1 MRVVSGAAYTLFAM
15 SSLFDDDFLADL
27 ARAGGEPPPEE
38 PEIPEEAPG
47 DPTVPAGQAPEQVP
61 HDLFEGWDLAPSAG
75 PGPAA
80 GFGERAG
87 RAGADAYGE
96 EPYGEPEA
104 YYRNGAPRPAV
115 DPAALLEGMNEQ
127 QRAAVV
133 HAGSPLLIVAGAG
146 SGKTR
151 VLTHRIAHLLGA
163 RRAHPGEILAIT
175 FTNKAAGE
183 MKERVTDLVGQRAN
197 AMWVSTFHSAC
208 VRILRRES
216 KKLGF
221 TSSFS
226 IYDAADSKRLMA
238 LVCHDLDLDPKRF
251 PPKSFS
257 AKISNLKNELIDEET
272 YAAQVGGDGAGSGGG
287 FEKTLAEAYT
297 MYQARLREANALDFD
312 DIIMTTVHLLQAF
325 PDVSEHYRRRFR
337 HVLVDEYQDTNHAQ
351 YTLVR
356 ELVGPAES
364 AAELCVVGDADQ
376 SIYAFRGAT
385 IRNILQF
392 EEDYPNATTILLEQN
407 YRSTQTILSAANAV
421 IERNENRRPKNLW
434 TDAGAGA
441 TITGYVADTEHD
453 EAQFVAD
460 EIDRLTDAGDAR
472 AGDVAVF
479 YRTNAQSRVFEE
491 VFIRVGLPY
500 KVVGGVRFY
509 ERKEVRDILAYLRVL
524 ANPEDTVPLRRIL
537 NVPKRGIGERA
548 KAMIDALAQRERI
561 SFAQALRRVDEAY
574 GMAARSVNA
583 VKRLNVLLEDLRTIV
598 ESGVGPVTVL
608 EAVLE
613 RTGYL
618 AELQASTDPQ
628 DETRV
633 ENLQELAAVALEFE
647 QERGVTPGEPVD
659 AGARPAA
666 GYAGA
671 GETAAPAA
679 VAEGVVA
686 RGVEAGAGANFG
698 AAGGPDE
705 SDTAVRP
712 VAAQA
717 AAVGAEDAAAAGAGA
732 TTGTLADFL
741 DKVALVAD
749 SDQIPDEDA
758 EGTGVITLM
767 TLHTAKGLEF
777 PVVFLTGLEDGVFP
791 HMRALGQV
799 NELEEERR
807 LAYVGITR
815 ARERLYLTRSTMRS
829 AWGQPAYNPLSRFLD
844 EIPDQFLTWKRTGPA
859 MPSASMSSVAS
870 SLSSSLSASA
880 RSGGGRGTSNA
891 FPTRRVKDRPVV
903 SLAVGDRVT
912 HDSFGLGTVV
922 GVKGS
927 GDAAEATIDFGEEK
941 PKRLLLR
948 YAPVEKL

>member
-1 MRVVSGAAYTLFAM
+1 M
-15 SSLFDDDFLADL
+15 SSLFDDSFLADFSP
-27 ARAGGEPPPEE
+27 ADEEPPPP
-38 PEIPEEAPG
+38 PE
-47 DPTVPAGQAPEQVP
+47 DTAPEAGAD
-61 HDLFEGWDLAPSAG
+61 DLFEGHFDLPMSG
-75 PGPAA
+75 D
-80 GFGERAG
+80 R
-87 RAGADAYGE
+87 
-96 EPYGEPEA
+96 
-104 YYRNGAPRPAV
+104 YYRDGSPKPV
-115 DPAALLEGMNEQ
+115 LDPETLLHGLNEQ

-151 VLTHRIAHLLGA
+151 VLTHRIGHLLAA
-163 RRAHPGEILAIT
+163 RGVHPGQILAIT

-183 MKERVTDLVGQRAN
+183 MKERVEALVGPRAQ

-238 LVCHDLDLDPKRF
+238 LVCRDLDLDPKRY

-257 AKISNLKNELIDEET
+257 AKISNLKNELIDEEAFADQV
-272 YAAQVGGDGAGSGGG
+272 AAESAGG
-287 FEKTLAEAYT
+287 FEKTLAQAYA

-325 PDVSEHYRRRFR
+325 PDVAEHYRRRFR

-356 ELVGPAES
+356 ELVGPGYPDLPP
-364 AAELCVVGDADQ
+364 AELCVVGDADQ

-392 EEDYPNATTILLEQN
+392 EEDYKDATTILLEQN

-434 TDAGAGA
+434 TVAGEGSS
-441 TITGYVADTEHD
+441 ITGYVADTEHD

-460 EIDRLTDAGDAR
+460 EIDRLTDAGDAK
-472 AGDVAVF
+472 AGDVAIF

-491 VFIRVGLPY
+491 IFIRVGLPY

-509 ERKEVRDILAYLRVL
+509 ERKEVRDVLAYLRVL

-548 KAMIDALAQRERI
+548 EAMIEALALREKI
-561 SFAQALRRVDEAY
+561 TFPQALRRVDEAY
-574 GMAARSVNA
+574 GMAARSTNA
-583 VKRLNVLLEDLRTIV
+583 VKRFNVLMEELRTIA
-598 ESGVGPVTVL
+598 ESGAGPAVVL

-628 DETRV
+628 DETRI

-647 QERGVTPGEPVD
+647 Q
-659 AGARPAA
+659 ARAEA
-666 GYAGA
+666 
-671 GETAAPAA
+671 AAP
-679 VAEGVVA
+679 
-686 RGVEAGAGANFG
+686 EAGA
-698 AAGGPDE
+698 AGSG
-705 SDTAVRP
+705 SL
-712 VAAQA
+712 
-717 AAVGAEDAAAAGAGA
+717 AE
-732 TTGTLADFL
+732 FL
-741 DKVALVAD
+741 EQVALVAD
-749 SDQIPDEDA
+749 SDQIPDEDTD
-758 EGTGVITLM
+758 GTGVITLM

-777 PVVFLTGLEDGVFP
+777 PVVFLTGMEDGVFP
-791 HMRALGQV
+791 HMRALGQTK
-799 NELEEERR
+799 ELEEERR

-815 ARERLYLTRSTMRS
+815 ARERLYLTRSAMRS
-829 AWGQPAYNPLSRFLD
+829 AWGTPSYNPPSRFLE
-844 EIPDQFLTWKRTGPA
+844 EIPDQYLQWKRTGAQKPA
-859 MPSASMSSVAS
+859 GPLGVGRGAGKASFGTSPEAF
-870 SLSSSLSASA
+870 LSSA
-880 RSGGGRGTSNA
+880 RTKSGPSGFA
-891 FPTRRVKDRPVV
+891 TRRATEKPVV
-903 SLAVGDRVT
+903 ALAVGDRVT
-912 HDSFGLGTVV
+912 HDQFGLGTVME
-922 GVKGS
+922 VKGT
-927 GDAAEATIDFGEEK
+927 GADAQATIDFGDAK